1 MPDANSNLRITV
13 MLRAASKPGLTKA
26 FADVV
31 IDTGSSKIEVFGLS
45 VIKRDSEKPAWVSY
59 PQRPG
64 KDGKKI
70 FSHRS
75 PNRSTWRKSLR
86 CCLTRVGANAGSDG
100 SRRCCAAR
108 SNPTR
113 ARRRSSVLRFCE
125 LGAGWRGTQSGQ
137 RAIGNLST
145 RDANGLTGQRPLSPV
160 RG

>member
-64 KDGKKI
+64 KDGKKYFPI
-70 FSHRS
+70 VR
-75 PNRSTWRKSLR
+75 
-86 CCLTRVGANAGSDG
+86 LTGALGEKVSG
-100 SRRCCAAR
+100 
-108 SNPTR
+108 
-113 ARRRSSVLRFCE
+113 SVLRE
-125 LGAGWRGTQSGQ
+125 WERMPAATDRGGVVP
-137 RAIGNLST
+137 RAQIPREPG
-145 RDANGLTGQRPLSPV
+145 DEAPF
-160 RG
+160 